1 MGAPIFGIRVAQ
13 APSMKRSRHL
23 TALFVLCLMAIFPEA
38 RASLPDSDSLIGELT
53 SIAASEPP
61 LSEIIATYFELERL
75 DGANIRAWH
84 RKIKLAPF
92 LPTLYVGFDQ
102 QLKKTQSFSVDDNTS
117 LSGGTVTVGPEENS
131 YDFNDGVGRVLR
143 VRAAWEL
150 SETVFSRYDVA
161 LAGAKQRES
170 QIRSRAESEIYKTH
184 EARRLY
190 LTQYLLFRGNTP
202 EKAIAAYAR
211 YLVLTD
217 RLDAW
222 TGQKFHDLFW
232 RKK

>member
-1 MGAPIFGIRVAQ
+1 
-13 APSMKRSRHL
+13 MKRSRYF
-23 TALFVLCLMAIFPEA
+23 AVLFTFCLIAIIPET
-38 RASLPDSDSLIGELT
+38 RASLPDSDSLIKNLT
-53 SIAASEPP
+53 GITASEPP

-75 DGANIRAWH
+75 DGSNLRTW
-84 RKIKLAPF
+84 RRRIKAAPF

-143 VRAAWEL
+143 VRAVWEL
-150 SETVFSRYDVA
+150 SETVFSRYDVS
-161 LAGAKQRES
+161 LAGILQRES
-170 QIRSRAESEIYKTH
+170 QIRSRMETEIYKAH
-184 EARRLY
+184 EARHLY
-190 LTQYLLFRGNTP
+190 LTQYLMFRDNAP
-202 EKAIAAYAR
+202 AKAMAAYAH
-211 YLVLTD
+211 YSVLTD
-217 RLDAW
+217 RIDAW